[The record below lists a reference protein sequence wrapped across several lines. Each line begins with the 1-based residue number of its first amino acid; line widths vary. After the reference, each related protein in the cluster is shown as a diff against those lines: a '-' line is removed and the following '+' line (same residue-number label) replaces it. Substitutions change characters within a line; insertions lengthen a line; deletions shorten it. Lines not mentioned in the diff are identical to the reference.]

1 MTEIKNILINAFAN
15 YPMFLKH
22 HDDNHPVVYLNLNL
36 KLTMF
41 DKIEKTIKGFLNEL
55 FFKSENNKKIDKV
68 LISENFMCDEL
79 QFKIKNR
86 IKDSNICIFPKKFF
100 AHIISMPGFKVLEN
114 NVDYSNSYFVEVG
127 TYYGVNFFFIEKDV
141 NYILFFK
148 DWICDLNNSSTFSNP
163 SSFSTGMALPIN
175 NSFKLELIIDEELW
189 KRKEKLK
196 RL

>member
-15 YPMFLKH
+15 YPMFLKCDGH
-22 HDDNHPVVYLNLNL
+22 HPVVYLNLNL
-36 KLTMF
+36 NLTMF
-41 DKIEKTIKGFLNEL
+41 DKIETTTKNFLNEL
-55 FFKSENNKKIDKV
+55 LFKSENNKIDKV

-100 AHIISMPGFKVLEN
+100 AHIISLPGFKVFLEN
-114 NVDYSNSYFVEVG
+114 NIDYSNSYFVEVG
-127 TYYGVNFFFIEKDV
+127 TYYGVKFFFIETDV
-141 NYILFFK
+141 NHILFFK
-148 DWICDLNNSSTFSNP
+148 DWICDLNNSSIFSDP
-163 SSFSTGMALPIN
+163 SSFSPGMVLPIN
-175 NSFKLELIIDEELW
+175 NGFKLELILDEELW